1 MSTIY
6 KRELRAY
13 YHSMIGW
20 VFTAAM
26 LILVGI
32 YFMAFNMY
40 QGYVY
45 FSYALASASSMLM
58 LLVPILTMR
67 SMSEERASRTDQ
79 LLLTSPVSVGGI
91 VLGKFLATMTV
102 FAIPMVLLCVCPL
115 IIRSNG
121 SSALLADYC
130 TMLAFLLLGGVLISL
145 GMLISSLTESQLI
158 AAVATFAALLVV
170 FLWDGL
176 VSFLP
181 DSASGSLMSITILL
195 GLICLGLQALSN
207 NWKITCGTAVTGG
220 AAMAGVWFYDSTL
233 YENLLPN
240 TLSKFSLLPRFQAF
254 ANDHVFDLSG
264 VILYISLTALLLFLS
279 VQVVQKRRWS

>member
-1 MSTIY
+1 MSAIY

-45 FSYALASASSMLM
+45 FSYALSSASNMLM
-58 LLVPILTMR
+58 LLVPVLTMR

-79 LLLTSPVSVGGI
+79 LLLTAPVSVGSI
-91 VLGKFLATMTV
+91 VLGKFLATLTV
-102 FAIPMVLLCVCPL
+102 FAVPMILLCICPL

-121 SSALLADYC
+121 SAALLADYC
-130 TMLAFLLLGGVLISL
+130 TMLAFLLLGGVLIAL

-181 DSASGSLMSITILL
+181 DSASGSLMSMTVLL
-195 GLICLGLQALSN
+195 GLVCLGLQALSN
-207 NWKITCGTAVTGG
+207 NWKISCGIAAAGG
-220 AAMAGVWFYDSTL
+220 AALAGVWFYDSTL
-233 YENLLPN
+233 FENLLPN
-240 TLSKFSLLPRFQAF
+240 TLAKFSLLPHFQAF
-254 ANDHVFDLSG
+254 ASDHVFDLSG

-279 VQVVQKRRWS
+279 VQVIQKRRWS